1 MEKTDWL
8 ERAAIEC
15 MTEVAGTGDLIRS
28 ELNVLL
34 TLCLSGGGAA
44 LVLSTKQDAYTIASL
59 CVAVWLFG
67 IAMIIAVLG
76 KRMRGYP
83 GIWNYPKNL
92 DQPGYKLEELRCYE
106 IQNIQERIEDGT
118 RLNLQRSKLYNR
130 CLIALCLTPSIA
142 LSIYFFGF

>member
-1 MEKTDWL
+1 MERIDWL

-15 MTEVAGTGDLIRS
+15 MTEVAGTGDLIRG

-34 TLCLSGGGAA
+34 TICLSGGGAA
-44 LVLSTKQDAYTIASL
+44 LVLATKQDAYTVASL

-83 GIWNYPKNL
+83 GIWNDPANL
-92 DQPGYKLEELRCYE
+92 DQQGYSLEELRGFE
-106 IQNIQERIEDGT
+106 IQNTQYHIEVAT
-118 RLNLQRSKLYNR
+118 LLNRQRSKIYNR
-130 CLIALCLTPSIA
+130 CLIASCLTPVVA
-142 LSIYFFGF
+142 LAVYFLGF